1 MLRKHYQ
8 SRYIS
13 LQEMYAYKPEVLI
26 YWISNEQRG
35 SQYSFVQQVSSKSKL
50 CQHQIS
56 IVWIFFCSFLLL
68 YLIFFIPLH
77 LRISLAKRWLDLLN
91 NSRTLSS
98 LYLIKPNPPIPDLQ
112 IGFCSIMLC
121 SLDSRNSMR
130 PIYLFVIPKSVHLS
144 LRDIYQGKHYWISVI
159 CCLKTLLLLNK
170 SLTFAKRKHQK
181 QGCSGI
187 FYLAY
192 YVFHSI
198 FCTFA
203 PHKSIS

>member
-1 MLRKHYQ
+1 MNIENLVAH
-8 SRYIS
+8 
-13 LQEMYAYKPEVLI
+13 
-26 YWISNEQRG
+26 
-35 SQYSFVQQVSSKSKL
+35 
-50 CQHQIS
+50 
-56 IVWIFFCSFLLL
+56 
-68 YLIFFIPLH
+68 LIFNILALPACMH
-77 LRISLAKRWLDLLN
+77 TSLAKRWLDLLN

-203 PHKSIS
+203 PHRSIS

>member
-1 MLRKHYQ
+1 M
-8 SRYIS
+8 SN
-13 LQEMYAYKPEVLI
+13 EVLNI
-26 YWISNEQRG
+26 HLLN
-35 SQYSFVQQVSSKSKL
+35 K
-50 CQHQIS
+50 CQAKANFAKHQIG
-56 IVWIFFCSFLLL
+56 IMWIFFCSFLLL

-91 NSRTLSS
+91 NSRSLSS

-121 SLDSRNSMR
+121 SLNSRNSMR
-130 PIYLFVIPKSVHLS
+130 PIYLFVIPKPVHLS
-144 LRDIYQGKHYWISVI
+144 LRDIHQGKYYWISVI

-181 QGCSGI
+181 QVCSGI

-192 YVFHSI
+192 YVFHNI